1 MASHPV
7 YPFQSIQIGI
17 FAATVSLN
25 FFAELL
31 DFHKGCEWLY
41 KSVFFVGEMVESY
54 YFTIMTP
61 V

>member
-1 MASHPV
+1 MV
-7 YPFQSIQIGI
+7 C
-17 FAATVSLN
+17 LN

-41 KSVFFVGEMVESY
+41 KSVFFVEEMVESY
-54 YFTIMTP
+54 CFTIMTP